1 MNTLDEKDKQ
11 VQPIVDLH
19 TCIQGE
25 GQLAG
30 VPHILIRLAGCN
42 LRCAF
47 KGSLCDTPYSSWQ
60 AEKGKYTFE
69 DVQRFI
75 RAHRRIAYVM
85 ITGGEPTIHPD
96 LLINLCLISKMEGK
110 FVTIETNGTKSYKE
124 SLRGRVTA
132 NLVSIS
138 PKLKSS
144 TPISA
149 PGKWGERHEALR
161 ENIPAIVSW
170 IKNSKHIQLKYVVS
184 SEDDIKE
191 VKEQLS
197 KIVSRLGED
206 DLEKLSTYL
215 MPEGDTEEKLQMK
228 RQWLAE
234 RCIEEGFRYTDR
246 LHIIIFGSKREA

>member
-1 MNTLDEKDKQ
+1 MNILDKKI
-11 VQPIVDLH
+11 QPIIDLH

-25 GQLAG
+25 GQLVG

-42 LRCAF
+42 LRCSF
-47 KGSLCDTPYSSWQ
+47 RGSLCDTPYSSWK
-60 AEKGKYTFE
+60 AEKGKYTLE
-69 DVQRFI
+69 DVRKFI
-75 RAHRRIAYVM
+75 QNHPRIEYVM

-96 LLINLCLISKMEGK
+96 LLIDLCLISKMEGK
-110 FVTIETNGTKSYKE
+110 FVTIETNGTRSYDE
-124 SLRGRVTA
+124 SLKDRVTID
-132 NLVSIS
+132 LVSIS

-144 TPISA
+144 TPIDV
-149 PGKWGERHEALR
+149 PGKWGKRHASLR

-197 KIVSRLGED
+197 KIVAFLGED

-228 RQWLAE
+228 RQWLVE